1 MKERNQE
8 LRALFTP
15 EEVEQLKQ
23 RMAEAGIRNRSAFIR
38 KMALDGYIIK
48 LDTSDINQMIS
59 LLRTA
64 TNNLNQVAKKANA
77 TGSIYGAD
85 IADMQAKQDEIWE
98 TTKEILAR
106 LATIQ

>member
-15 EEVEQLKQ
+15 EEVEHLKE
-23 RMAEAGIRNRSAFIR
+23 RMAEAGVKNRSAFIR

-48 LDTSDINQMIS
+48 LDTSDIRQMIS
-59 LLRTA
+59 LLRHSS
-64 TNNLNQVAKKANA
+64 NNLNQIAKRMNS
-77 TGSIYGAD
+77 TNSVYGAD

-98 TTKEILAR
+98 LAR
-106 LATIQ
+106 EIAARLSTIQ